1 MGRYDI
7 VPGLGHL
14 AVVDGRTDYKLRL
27 VYKGNSFAKL
37 SFSIPGPGGR
47 VAVTGRDTNRYL
59 PPGTVSY
66 GETLFSRDSKVLE
79 IGAGYGGLISALVL
93 AKPIHRPT
101 VCDSFM
107 YDLGQD
113 MLEFAKEER
122 LGTEHHQLIIRKFLF
137 RGRIITDPK
146 RVNLITCRLSDLLN
160 LHPELE
166 ETFDEVVD
174 LAAARFYARVS
185 DDLFHDIKKRLL
197 KPGRILRTY

>member
-1 MGRYDI
+1 
-7 VPGLGHL
+7 
-14 AVVDGRTDYKLRL
+14 
-27 VYKGNSFAKL
+27 
-37 SFSIPGPGGR
+37 
-47 VAVTGRDTNRYL
+47 
-59 PPGTVSY
+59 
-66 GETLFSRDSKVLE
+66 
-79 IGAGYGGLISALVL
+79 
-93 AKPIHRPT
+93 
-101 VCDSFM
+101 M

-185 DDLFHDIKKRLL
+185 DDLVGSEVNDIKKRLL